1 MESMSMATVTS
12 TMAGMSMSMPM
23 ATESATSGSMDMG
36 SSSVMAM
43 STMAMTTWTPASA
56 GQYAG
61 TCIFLIAFAAIFRA
75 LIAIRFNF
83 DRFSAKIASTR
94 GDNQAHLYTDE
105 YKGAHRPWR
114 ANEAVAL
121 GAMDVVI
128 AGVSYLLYVSS
139 RVRVLPSLTDFRM
152 IAVMTM
158 NVGYFLSVLAG
169 VFIGSMAFGRFMSRS
184 ITQ

>member
-43 STMAMTTWTPASA
+43 STMAMTFFSSTTTPLFSTTWTPASV

-128 AGVSYLLYVSS
+128 AGVSYLL
-139 RVRVLPSLTDFRM
+139 M